1 MFVRHSTA
9 YRRGGHSAVTPPW
22 RAALSSCRSGLHVR
36 TRASPTG
43 DLFPAVPRFG
53 GSRGHGDLS
62 RSYERSAH
70 VPGPVCTR
78 PDRRERPGR
87 AGAVLAGRVAV
98 AHRSHI
104 TVGNGSYDR
113 SAQLGA
119 SRAYRLALRVC
130 RHYGRRAG
138 AARTRGLATKGEGH
152 QIGPLGA
159 HQASTASVTRTPS
172 SSPCDLSP
180 PPGAIFGTESA
191 RGVPRAGRLAPEHEY
206 CWLWA
211 WAWAETSRRA
221 RPGLAGRC
229 GVVAG
234 SGRRRTHS
242 VADTGDRGVPAWM
255 ERHRRVV
262 ADTSKGR
269 GCCWGPDPLPPSRP
283 AGSAQ
288 VLVDT

>member
-1 MFVRHSTA
+1 MFVRHSTV

-130 RHYGRRAG
+130 QHYGRRAG

-180 PPGAIFGTESA
+180 PGRYSEPRARGECLGRAGWHLSTSTAGCGRGRGPRPRAAPVLGSPGAVVSWLVQDDAA
-191 RGVPRAGRLAPEHEY
+191 RTVLPIPGIEV
-206 CWLWA
+206 
-211 WAWAETSRRA
+211 SRR
-221 RPGLAGRC
+221 GWKGIAGWLQTHPR
-229 GVVAG
+229 VEAVAG
-234 SGRRRTHS
+234 VQTHFRRR
-242 VADTGDRGVPAWM
+242 VLPA
-255 ERHRRVV
+255 
-262 ADTSKGR
+262 
-269 GCCWGPDPLPPSRP
+269 
-283 AGSAQ
+283 
-288 VLVDT
+288 